1 MVQSINTKAIMT
13 LASVL
18 RRPSLLIPH
27 FSVATISDIDFAK
40 LHLEMGVKAVVFDK
54 DHTLT
59 MPYVNDEIHPMAQ
72 QGLDNCLQVFGH
84 DNVAILSN
92 SAGTNDDLNFEQ
104 AATIEAS
111 LRITVIRHANK
122 KPGGIEEVK
131 RHFQERYNT
140 NQMCVVGDRLL
151 TDVVFGNLYDMV
163 TIHTQAFP
171 RSDHLSDRDNWTA
184 RWIRPMEN
192 YLIYRPRRDSL
203 DGKRRLRTWI
213 SPRPILTSES
223 SRPSQKDVTTKQ
235 QQD

>member
-27 FSVATISDIDFAK
+27 WSVRTISDIDFAR
-40 LHLEMGVKAVVFDK
+40 LHASMGVQAVIFDK

-72 QGLDNCLQVFGH
+72 QGLDNCLRVFGH
-84 DNVAILSN
+84 ENVAILSN
-92 SAGTNDDLNFEQ
+92 SAGTQEDVNFDQ
-104 AATIEAS
+104 AIAMEAS
-111 LRITVIRHANK
+111 LGIAVIRHATK

-131 RHFQERYNT
+131 QHFQDRFDT
-140 NQMCVVGDRLL
+140 SQMCVIGDRLL
-151 TDVVFGNLYDMV
+151 TDVVFGNLYNMV

-171 RSDHLSDRDNWTA
+171 RSDHRPDRDNWTA

-192 YLIYRPRRDSL
+192 YWIYQASRTSNDGTPTLRR
-203 DGKRRLRTWI
+203 WI
-213 SPRPILTSES
+213 SPRQRLTPES
-223 SRPSQKDVTTKQ
+223 LSQNNNAKCVKKKYG
-235 QQD
+235 